1 MSAKKGLAVFRE
13 EGASALMKELS
24 QVVVMEVMSGCDA
37 RELTREQKQK
47 ALRYLMFLKEKR
59 CGRIKGR
66 GCIDGR
72 KQRLW
77 KNKEDTTSP
86 TVSIEALLL
95 SCMIDAREGR
105 DVATIDIPVAFM
117 QAFIDK
123 LVHVKFD
130 GELIDLIC
138 QVDPSLSKYVA
149 MENGKRVLY
158 TKLNKALYGTLQAS
172 RLFWE
177 RLSAYLIEDNGF
189 ERNPYDFCVV
199 NKLVNGK
206 QLTIVWYVDDLKISH
221 VETSVVDDMIKSI
234 KQEFGQKLDVT
245 VRRGKVHDYLG
256 LRIDFSEKGRV
267 ILSMYD
273 FIAELLKETPE
284 ELLKGPAKSPASN
297 YLFHVNAA
305 ARKLDNESAVLY
317 HHLTA
322 KLLYLSKRT
331 RPDLLPT
338 VSFLCTRV
346 QGPDVDDWKKLGRCL
361 TYLRDNANEPY
372 ILSMDDG

>member
-1 MSAKKGLAVFRE
+1 
-13 EGASALMKELS
+13 MKELN
-24 QVVVMEVMSGCDA
+24 QVVVMGVMSGCDA
-37 RELTREQKQK
+37 QTMSPEQKRK

-77 KNKEDTTSP
+77 KSKEDTTSP

-95 SCMIDAREGR
+95 SCMIDAKEER

-117 QAFIDK
+117 QALIDE

-138 QVDPSLSKYVA
+138 QVDPSLTKFVA
-149 MENGKRVLY
+149 MEKGKRVLY

-177 RLSAYLIEDNGF
+177 RLSAFLIEDNGF

-206 QLTIVWYVDDLKISH
+206 QLTVVWYVDDLKVLHADS
-221 VETSVVDDMIKSI
+221 TVVDVMIESI

-245 VRRGKVHDYLG
+245 VCRGKIHNYLG
-256 LRIDFSEKGRV
+256 LRMDFSEKGQV
-267 ILSMYD
+267 VLTMHD
-273 FIAELLKETPE
+273 FISELLKEVPD
-284 ELLKGPAKSPASN
+284 ELLRGPSSSPASN
-297 YLFHVNAA
+297 HLFQVNEAA
-305 ARKLDNESAVLY
+305 MKLNDETAVLY

-331 RPDLLPT
+331 RPDLLT
-338 VSFLCTRV
+338 AVSFLCTRV
-346 QGPDVDDWKKLGRCL
+346 
-361 TYLRDNANEPY
+361 
-372 ILSMDDG
+372 